1 MRSVARGLVVALAAA
16 ALAGAARAADD
27 SALRKKALG
36 LNEITGKEPLQ
47 GQVLALVA
55 DPTETRKLLKV
66 AAAMAKEKPQPFNLN
81 ASLVLAAA
89 AEDLKEV
96 DASATF
102 YKLHAEQGLKLLSG
116 RALST
121 AFAGLIQLYYDNK
134 KYDEAEK
141 ACREFLGIK
150 GDESVEQLK
159 PTVIRSLVLT
169 LIKKGDEKEA
179 NRILDALIKDL
190 PDNWLNLALRA
201 QILRETGKLEESVK
215 AYLDV
220 IEKIKADK
228 RFDKE
233 DDRNHFLD
241 RYRYVLSGLYV
252 DLNQIDKAAEQLKEL
267 LARKENKDNPT
278 YSNDLGYIWADH
290 DMNLDEAERL
300 IRKAIEV
307 DRKERRAGNPDL
319 KPLQDKDN
327 PAYLDSLGWVLYKKK
342 KYKEAKRYLEE
353 AVQEEEG
360 KHLEIYDHLGDVNL
374 ALGNKAEAVKA
385 WKAGLKVAGTTP
397 RDKQR
402 KAAVEKKIKAN
413 E

>member
-36 LNEITGKEPLQ
+36 LNEITGKHALQ
-47 GQVLALVA
+47 GQVLALLE

-66 AAAMAKEKPQPFNLN
+66 AAGMAKEKPQPFNLN
-81 ASLVLAAA
+81 ATLVLAAT
-89 AEDLKEV
+89 AEDLKDVE
-96 DASATF
+96 ASATF
-102 YKLHAEQGLKLLSG
+102 YKLHAELGLKLLSG

-121 AFAGLIQLYYDNK
+121 AYAGLIQLYFENK

-150 GDESVEQLK
+150 GDESIERMK
-159 PTVIRSLVLT
+159 PTIIRSLVLT
-169 LIKKGDEKEA
+169 LVKKGDAKEA

-201 QILRETGKLEESVK
+201 QVLREMGKPEESVK

-220 IEKIKADK
+220 IEKVKSDK
-228 RFDKE
+228 RLDKE
-233 DDRNHFLD
+233 EDRDYFID
-241 RYRYVLSGLYV
+241 KYRYILSGLYV
-252 DLNQIDKAAEQLKEL
+252 DLNQVDKAAEQLQAL
-267 LARKENKDNPT
+267 LKREPDNAT
-278 YSNDLGYIWADH
+278 YNNDLGYIWADH

-300 IRKAIEV
+300 IRKAIED
-307 DRKERRAGNPDL
+307 DRKERRTGGSALRPAKG
-319 KPLQDKDN
+319 KDN

-342 KYKEAKRYLEE
+342 QYKEAKKYLEE

-360 KHLEIYDHLGDVNL
+360 KHLEIYDHLGDVHK
-374 ALGNKAEAVKA
+374 ALGEKAAALKA

-402 KAAVEKKIKAN
+402 KAEVEKKIKVN

>member
-1 MRSVARGLVVALAAA
+1 VALAAA

-36 LNEITGKEPLQ
+36 LNEITGKAPLQ
-47 GQVLALVA
+47 GQVLALVQS
-55 DPTETRKLLKV
+55 PTETRKLLKV
-66 AAAMAKEKPQPFNLN
+66 AAGMAKEKPQPFNLN
-81 ASLVLAAA
+81 ATLVLASA

-96 DASATF
+96 EASATF
-102 YKLHAEQGLKLLSG
+102 YKLYAEHGLKLLSG

-121 AFAGLIQLYYDNK
+121 GYAGLIQLYFDNK

-150 GDESVEQLK
+150 GDESVERLK

-169 LIKKGDEKEA
+169 LVKKGNEKEA
-179 NRILDALIKDL
+179 NRILDELIKDL

-201 QILRETGKLEESVK
+201 QVLRETGKVEESAK

-220 IEKIKADK
+220 IEKVKADK
-228 RFDKE
+228 RFDSE
-233 DDRNHFLD
+233 DDRNLYMD

-252 DLNQIDKAAEQLKEL
+252 DLNQIDKAAGQLKEL
-267 LARKENKDNPT
+267 LARSPDDPT
-278 YSNDLGYIWADH
+278 YNNDLGYIWADH

-300 IRKAIEV
+300 VRKAIEV
-307 DRKERRAGNPDL
+307 DRKQRRTGNPDL

-327 PAYLDSLGWVLYKKK
+327 AAYLDSLGWVLYKKK
-342 KYKEAKRYLEE
+342 KYQEAKRYLEE

-360 KHLEIYDHLGDVNL
+360 KHLEIYDHLGDVHK
-374 ALGNKAEAVKA
+374 ALGDKAAAVKA

-402 KAAVEKKIKAN
+402 KAEVEKKIKAN